1 MELGA
6 DGAVVTDSGG
16 TNDSDANGLPE
27 GALEVSISPNT
38 SVSVVDTSIGND
50 PEVDNSANA
59 DKSSMR
65 DDFAD
70 VAIGKFGDEE
80 DTDEDDD
87 TVNVIIKPSK
97 GSIYKTGTTYQA
109 RSQQAGAQGQK
120 TLRAGININD
130 PGGIQGVP
138 TIEFNI
144 SSLGEDDKPWKR
156 PGADITDYFNY
167 GFTEDTWMQYCEKQK
182 ILRQE
187 YANTALKPVLV
198 GTATGF
204 GLTNISSGSHRA
216 GMRFP
221 QQQQLQNK
229 DIHVLSG
236 RGRSPSVSDE
246 ELEKRNGLLGPGQ
259 AFNIPPPCF
268 APPAAGDALSH
279 FGNVANA
286 LNFPPPGFTNTSV
299 PPPLLGSG
307 FSSQQSGHQW
317 PQSNI
322 GGGLLPLFPTQSVR
336 STGGRNHHSDN
347 RRDRTPENQFSE
359 DESNDCRRSR
369 YRGEEEQESR
379 YDRDHR
385 TTRRSRSRSRDYH
398 YGGRSRRYHDESSR
412 DFVRHGE
419 RSSRRRISRERR
431 RDRSR
436 ERSRERDHS
445 LVPSVS
451 SGNVP
456 AGATTGSAAEFGV
469 SRSTRSGE
477 SRRRSERESHR
488 SHHRH
493 RRTSRHRSPSCQ
505 SSRAEPTEP
514 LTSQLSVVPSQSID
528 PLEAASAA
536 AADISE
542 KIRRASAGDIVSG

>member
-1 MELGA
+1 MELATGEVVVA
-6 DGAVVTDSGG
+6 DSNAS
-16 TNDSDANGLPE
+16 
-27 GALEVSISPNT
+27 EVSTSPDP
-38 SVSVVDTSIGND
+38 SVSVIDASIGND
-50 PEVDNSANA
+50 PEVDTNA
-59 DKSSMR
+59 ITDKVSTR
-65 DDFAD
+65 DEFAD
-70 VAIGKFGDEE
+70 LSIGKFGDEE
-80 DTDEDDD
+80 DTDDDDD

-109 RSQQAGAQGQK
+109 RSQQAAAQGQK
-120 TLRAGININD
+120 TLRPGININD
-130 PGGIQGVP
+130 PGSIQGVP

-167 GFTEDTWMQYCEKQK
+167 GFTEDTWLQYCEKQK

-198 GTATGF
+198 GSAAGF
-204 GLTNISSGSHRA
+204 GLTNISSGSHRG
-216 GMRFP
+216 GMRFS

-268 APPAAGDALSH
+268 APPTGGDALSQ

-299 PPPLLGSG
+299 PPPLLGTG
-307 FSSQQSGHQW
+307 FSSQQPGHQW
-317 PQSNI
+317 PQPNI
-322 GGGLLPLFPTQSVR
+322 GNGLISLFPGQSVR
-336 STGGRNHHSDN
+336 SASGRNHHSDN

-359 DESNDCRRSR
+359 EELNDCRRSR
-369 YRGEEEQESR
+369 YRGEDEQESR

-385 TTRRSRSRSRDYH
+385 LNRRSRSRSRDYH
-398 YGGRSRRYHDESSR
+398 YGGRSRRYHEESSR
-412 DFVRHGE
+412 DFGRHGE

-445 LVPSVS
+445 LVPSVNTS
-451 SGNVP
+451 SGVP
-456 AGATTGSAAEFGV
+456 GGATASAVESGA
-469 SRSTRSGE
+469 SRSTRGGE

-505 SSRAEPTEP
+505 TSRPEPAEP
-514 LTSQLSVVPSQSID
+514 LNSQLSATPSQSID

-542 KIRRASAGDIVSG
+542 KIRRASASDGVSG